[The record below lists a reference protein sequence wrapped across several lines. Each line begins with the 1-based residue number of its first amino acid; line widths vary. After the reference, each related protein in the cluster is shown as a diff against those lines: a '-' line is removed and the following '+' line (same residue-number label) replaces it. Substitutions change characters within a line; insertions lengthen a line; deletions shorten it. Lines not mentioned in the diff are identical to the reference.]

1 MSLFDAPAV
10 PESDDWEAWLAHA
23 DLLTREGDLRGEAI
37 RQEHHRE
44 HGDADPSRLTA
55 AYAEVERQLG
65 LDGLREDGSW
75 QFTWSRGFIDEACFR
90 LAEDTRPHR
99 RSLVERLLTDRPRTT
114 TIDPADPE
122 QWESALI
129 DALLAHPAT
138 HRLRTLELHLTD
150 YHHSGEHSAI
160 SLAGRRRPR
169 LERMYYGYGFTYLC
183 EPGET
188 SAGKVLD
195 PEDHMGT
202 GVVSAEA
209 GEALWRSLPALR
221 TLELDGGFLFN
232 DVEHETLTRLRIRGY
247 PFTRSMFPSGTPNL
261 VSLEVDVRENV
272 HGVHLLNDVLDE
284 LTPQRFPKLRNLDL
298 GNADFDPEEG
308 TDFLVLADSSLL
320 PQLEHLRIKN
330 LVIEEEYCEGE
341 PLDALRELAPRFAH
355 LGSFLADEI
364 YIEDTA
370 ANDGTYL
377 RTGAEEVTRLLPRF
391 DLSRRPTAD
400 AVDAVATH

>member
-1 MSLFDAPAV
+1 MSLFDTTAV
-10 PESDDWEAWLAHA
+10 PESDDWEAWLAYA
-23 DLLTREGDLRGEAI
+23 DLLTQEGDLRGEAI

-90 LAEDTRPHR
+90 LAKDTQPQR
-99 RSLVERLLTDRPRTT
+99 RNLVERLLTDHPHTT
-114 TIDPADPE
+114 TIDLADPE

-129 DALLAHPAT
+129 DTLLAHPAT

-160 SLAGRRRPR
+160 SLASRQRPR
-169 LERMYYGYGFTYLC
+169 LERMYYGYDFTYLC
-183 EPGET
+183 EPSET
-188 SAGKVLD
+188 SAGKVIN
-195 PEDHMGT
+195 PEDHMCT

-209 GEALWRSLPALR
+209 GETLWRSLPALR

-232 DVEHETLTRLRIRGY
+232 DFEHETLTQLRMRGY
-247 PFTRSMFPSGTPNL
+247 TFTRSMFPSATPNL

-272 HGVHLLNDVLDE
+272 HGVHILNDVLDE

-298 GNADFDPEEG
+298 GNADFDPEEA
-308 TDFLVLADSSLL
+308 TDFLILANSPLL
-320 PQLEHLRIKN
+320 SQLEHLRIQD
-330 LVIEEEYCEGE
+330 LVIEEEYCEDE
-341 PLDALRELAPRFAH
+341 PLDVLMELAPKFAH
-355 LGSFLADEI
+355 LNSFLADEI

-370 ANDGTYL
+370 ANDGSYIEA
-377 RTGAEEVTRLLPRF
+377 GAEEVKRLLPRF
-391 DLSRRPTAD
+391 NLSQRSTAD
-400 AVDAVATH
+400 AVDVS